1 MIRVRTNLGRV
12 ITIRLNAGDVGRIR
26 FALSPVWEAMT
37 SVRALSN
44 NTAQSVHG
52 PWLQKVR
59 PTIAGDD
66 LTLLRALIPPYG
78 YIPDFM
84 TPAPPRRSTSFE
96 SGLAAIA
103 ATPHQIVADELGKLH
118 HDTPHPLL
126 PELIAHPAK
135 ALEVI
140 TSALETYWRR
150 AIEPEWRRMRS
161 LLQEDLAF
169 RLDELASGGIERLF
183 RNLHPSISYRG
194 DRVEIDR
201 PYTCDGEPMA
211 GQGLLLVPCVF
222 TWPAGLAVTGA
233 PHVPTITYPPRG
245 LGRLW
250 EDRQDTTDSPLADL
264 VGRTRAAIVSHLDL
278 PMSTTHLAHQLGVSA
293 PTLSVHL
300 SILRNAGVVTSHRDG
315 RTVLYHRTSLGH
327 QLLAASTQLATT
339 A

>member
-1 MIRVRTNLGRV
+1 MI
-12 ITIRLNAGDVGRIR
+12 
-26 FALSPVWEAMT
+26 E
-37 SVRALSN
+37 
-44 NTAQSVHG
+44 
-52 PWLQKVR
+52 
-59 PTIAGDD
+59 GDD
-66 LTLLRALIPPYG
+66 LTLLRALIPSYG
-78 YIPDFM
+78 YIPDFL

-103 ATPHQIVADELGKLH
+103 ATPHDLVVDELSRLH
-118 HDTPHPLL
+118 HDTPHPML
-126 PELIAHPAK
+126 PDLIARPAK
-135 ALEVI
+135 ALELI
-140 TSALETYWRR
+140 TAALATYWQR
-150 AIEPEWRRMRS
+150 AIEPDWRRMRA

-183 RNLHPSISYRG
+183 RNLHPSISYSS
-194 DRVEIDR
+194 DRIEINR
-201 PYTCDGEPMA
+201 PFCCDGEPMT
-211 GQGLLLVPCVF
+211 GQGVLLVPCVF

-250 EDRQDTTDSPLADL
+250 EDTQDTTDSPLADL

-300 SILRNAGVVTSHRDG
+300 SILRNAGVVTSRRDG
-315 RTVLYHRTSLGH
+315 RTVLYHRTPLGH
-327 QLLAASTQLATT
+327 QLLTAATSLATP

>member
-1 MIRVRTNLGRV
+1 V
-12 ITIRLNAGDVGRIR
+12 ITIRLNPGDVGRIR
-26 FALSPVWEAMT
+26 FALSPVWEAVT

-44 NTAQSVHG
+44 DTARSVHG

-59 PTIAGDD
+59 PIIDGPD
-66 LTLLRALIPPYG
+66 LTLLKALIPPYG
-78 YIPDFM
+78 YIPDFIA
-84 TPAPPRRSTSFE
+84 PAPPRRSTSLE

-103 ATPHQIVADELGKLH
+103 ATPHHLVVAELAKLH
-118 HDTPHPLL
+118 ADTPHQML
-126 PELIAHPAK
+126 PDLIAHPAK
-135 ALEVI
+135 ALELI
-140 TSALETYWRR
+140 TAALESYWRR
-150 AIEPEWRRMRS
+150 AIEPDWRRMRS

-183 RNLHPSISYRG
+183 RNLHPSVSFRD
-194 DRVEIDR
+194 DRIEVDR
-201 PYTCDGEPMA
+201 PFACDGEPTT
-211 GQGLLLVPCVF
+211 GQGVLLVPCVF
-222 TWPAGLAVTGA
+222 TWPAGLAVTAA

-315 RTVLYHRTSLGH
+315 RAVLYHRTPLGT
-327 QLLAASTQLATT
+327 QLLTAAAPLATT

>member
-1 MIRVRTNLGRV
+1 M
-12 ITIRLNAGDVGRIR
+12 ITIRLNPGDIGRIR
-26 FALSPVWEAMT
+26 FALSPVWEAVT

-44 NTAQSVHG
+44 NTARSVHG

-59 PTIAGDD
+59 PTIEGDD
-66 LTLLRALIPPYG
+66 LTLLRALIPPAG
-78 YIPDFM
+78 YIPDFI

-103 ATPHQIVADELGKLH
+103 ATPYDLVTDELRKLQQ
-118 HDTPHPLL
+118 DTPHPLL
-126 PELIAHPAK
+126 PDLIARPGR
-135 ALEVI
+135 ALELI

-150 AIEPEWRRMRS
+150 AIEPDWRRMRA

-169 RLDELASGGIERLF
+169 RLDELAAGGLERLF
-183 RNLHPSISYRG
+183 RNLHPSIKFTG
-194 DRVEIDR
+194 DRIQIDR
-201 PYTCDGEPMA
+201 PFSCDGEPLA

-250 EDRQDTTDSPLADL
+250 EDHQDVTDSPLADL

-300 SILRNAGVVTSHRDG
+300 SILRNAGVVDSRRDG
-315 RTVLYHRTSLGH
+315 RAVLYHRTTLGH
-327 QLLAASTQLATT
+327 QLLSASTALATT

>member
-1 MIRVRTNLGRV
+1 M
-12 ITIRLNAGDVGRIR
+12 ITIRLSAEDVGRIR
-26 FALSPVWEAMT
+26 FALSPVWEAVT

-44 NTAQSVHG
+44 NTARSVHG

-59 PTIAGDD
+59 PTIEGDD
-66 LTLLRALIPPYG
+66 LTLLRALIPSSG
-78 YIPDFM
+78 YIPDFL
-84 TPAPPRRSTSFE
+84 TPAPPRRSTSLE

-103 ATPHQIVADELGKLH
+103 ATPHELVVREIGQLH
-118 HDTPHPLL
+118 TDNPHPLL
-126 PELIAHPAK
+126 PELMARPARGLDRITT
-135 ALEVI
+135 ALE
-140 TSALETYWRR
+140 SYWRR
-150 AIEPEWRRMRS
+150 AIEPDWRRMRS

-183 RNLHPSISYRG
+183 RNLHPSIRYSS
-194 DRVEIDR
+194 DRIEIER
-201 PYTCDGEPMA
+201 PFCCDGVPMA
-211 GQGLLLVPCVF
+211 GQGVLLVPCVF

-233 PHVPTITYPPRG
+233 PHIPTITYPPRG

-300 SILRNAGVVTSHRDG
+300 SILRNAGVVASRRDG
-315 RTVLYHRTSLGH
+315 RTVLYHRTPLGH
-327 QLLAASTQLATT
+327 QMLSASTTLATT

>member
-1 MIRVRTNLGRV
+1 V
-12 ITIRLNAGDVGRIR
+12 ITIRLSAADVGRIR
-26 FALSPVWEAMT
+26 FALSPLWETMT

-44 NTAQSVHG
+44 NTARSVHG

-59 PTIAGDD
+59 PTIEGDD
-66 LTLLRALIPPYG
+66 LTLLKALIPPYG
-78 YIPDFM
+78 YVPDFL

-96 SGLAAIA
+96 SGLAAVA
-103 ATPHQIVADELGKLH
+103 GTPLDLVADELARLH
-118 HDTPHPLL
+118 TDTPHPLL
-126 PELIAHPAK
+126 PELIAHPATGLERITT
-135 ALEVI
+135 ALE
-140 TSALETYWRR
+140 SYWHR
-150 AIEPEWRRMRS
+150 AIEPDWRRMRA

-169 RLDELASGGIERLF
+169 RLDELASGGMERLF
-183 RNLHPSISYRG
+183 RNLHPSIHYRS
-194 DRVEIDR
+194 DRIEIER
-201 PYTCDGEPMA
+201 PFCCDGVPMA
-211 GQGLLLVPCVF
+211 GQGVLLVPCVF

-233 PHVPTITYPPRG
+233 PHIPTITYPPRG

-300 SILRNAGVVTSHRDG
+300 SILRNAGVVASRRDG
-315 RTVLYHRTSLGH
+315 RTVLYHRTQLGH
-327 QLLAASTQLATT
+327 QMLSASTRLATT

>member
-1 MIRVRTNLGRV
+1 M
-12 ITIRLNAGDVGRIR
+12 ITIRLNAGDVSRIR
-26 FALSPVWEAMT
+26 FALSPVWEAVT

-44 NTAQSVHG
+44 NTARSVHG

-59 PTIAGDD
+59 PIIDGPD
-66 LTLLRALIPPYG
+66 LTLLRALVPPFG
-78 YIPDFM
+78 YIPDFI
-84 TPAPPRRSTSFE
+84 TPAPPRRTTSLE

-103 ATPHQIVADELGKLH
+103 ATPHHLVVGEIGKLH
-118 HDTPHPLL
+118 EENPHPLL
-126 PELIAHPAK
+126 PDLIARPAK
-135 ALEVI
+135 ALDLI

-150 AIEPEWRRMRS
+150 AIEPDWRRMRS

-183 RNLHPSISYRG
+183 RNLHPSVRFSGSRI
-194 DRVEIDR
+194 EIDR
-201 PYTCDGEPMA
+201 PFACDGEPMA
-211 GQGLLLVPCVF
+211 GQGVLLVPCVF
-222 TWPAGLAVTGA
+222 TWPAALPVTAA

-278 PMSTTHLAHQLGVSA
+278 PMSTTHLANQLGVSA

-300 SILRNAGVVTSHRDG
+300 GILRNAGVVDSRRDG
-315 RTVLYHRTSLGH
+315 RAVLYYRTALGNH
-327 QLLAASTQLATT
+327 LLAAATPLASTA
-339 A
+339 

>member
-1 MIRVRTNLGRV
+1 M
-12 ITIRLNAGDVGRIR
+12 ITIRLNTEDVGRIR
-26 FALSPVWEAMT
+26 FALSPVWEAVT

-44 NTAQSVHG
+44 NTARSVHG

-59 PTIAGDD
+59 PTIEGPD
-66 LTLLRALIPPYG
+66 LTLLRALIPPTG
-78 YIPDFM
+78 YIPDFI
-84 TPAPPRRSTSFE
+84 TPAPPRRSTSLE

-103 ATPHQIVADELGKLH
+103 ATPHSLVADEIRMLH
-118 HDTPHPLL
+118 EEHPNPLL
-126 PELIAHPAK
+126 PDLIAHPAK
-135 ALEVI
+135 ALDVI
-140 TSALETYWRR
+140 TSALATYWQR
-150 AIEPEWRRMRS
+150 AIEPDWRRMRS

-183 RNLHPSISYRG
+183 RNLHPSIRFTG
-194 DRVEIDR
+194 DRIEINR
-201 PYTCDGEPMA
+201 PYTCDGDPLA

-222 TWPAGLAVTGA
+222 TWPAGLAVTAA
-233 PHVPTITYPPRG
+233 PHVPTVTYPPRG

-250 EDRQDTTDSPLADL
+250 EDRLDTTDSPLADL

-300 SILRNAGVVTSHRDG
+300 SILRNAGVVASRRDG
-315 RTVLYHRTSLGH
+315 RAVLYHRTPLGT
-327 QLLAASTQLATT
+327 QLLTAATPLATP

>member
-1 MIRVRTNLGRV
+1 M

-26 FALSPVWEAMT
+26 FALSPVWEAVT

-44 NTAQSVHG
+44 NTAGSVHG

-59 PTIAGDD
+59 PIIEGSD
-66 LTLLRALIPPYG
+66 LTLLRALIPPVG
-78 YIPDFM
+78 YIPDFI
-84 TPAPPRRSTSFE
+84 TPAPPRRSTSLE

-103 ATPHQIVADELGKLH
+103 ATPHHLVVDEISKLH
-118 HDTPHPLL
+118 DENPHPLL
-126 PELIAHPAK
+126 PDLIAHPTK
-135 ALEVI
+135 ALDLI
-140 TSALETYWRR
+140 TSSLETYWRR

-169 RLDELASGGIERLF
+169 RLDELASGGIDRLF
-183 RNLHPSISYRG
+183 RNLHPSVRFSGSRIE
-194 DRVEIDR
+194 VDR
-201 PYTCDGEPMA
+201 PFSCDGEPMA
-211 GQGLLLVPCVF
+211 GQGVLLVPCVF
-222 TWPAGLAVTGA
+222 TWPAALPVTAA

-300 SILRNAGVVTSHRDG
+300 GILRNAGVVDSRRDG
-315 RTVLYHRTSLGH
+315 RAVLYYRTSLGT
-327 QLLAASTQLATT
+327 QLLAASAPLAST

>member
-1 MIRVRTNLGRV
+1 MDPV
-12 ITIRLNAGDVGRIR
+12 ITLRLNAGDVGRIR
-26 FALSPVWEAMT
+26 FALSPIWEAVT

-44 NTAQSVHG
+44 NTARSVHG

-59 PTIAGDD
+59 PTIEGPD
-66 LTLLRALIPPYG
+66 LTLLRALIPPVG
-78 YIPDFM
+78 YIPDFI
-84 TPAPPRRSTSFE
+84 TPAPPRRSTSVE

-103 ATPHQIVADELGKLH
+103 ATPLDLVVRELQKLYDEN
-118 HDTPHPLL
+118 PHPLV
-126 PELIAHPAK
+126 PPLIAFPQR
-135 ALEVI
+135 ALSEI
-140 TSALETYWRR
+140 TAALASYFRR
-150 AIEPEWRRMRS
+150 AIEPDWRRMRS
-161 LLQEDLAF
+161 LLQEDLAY

-183 RNLHPSISYRG
+183 RNLHPSVRFHG
-194 DRVEIDR
+194 DLIEIDR
-201 PYTCDGEPMA
+201 PFCCDGEPQA
-211 GQGLLLVPCVF
+211 GQGVLLVPCVF
-222 TWPAGLAVTGA
+222 TWPAALPITGA

-300 SILRNAGVVTSHRDG
+300 SILRNAGLVDSRRDG
-315 RTVLYHRTSLGH
+315 RAVLYHRTTLGT
-327 QLLAASTQLATT
+327 QLLTAATPLANT

>member
-1 MIRVRTNLGRV
+1 M
-12 ITIRLNAGDVGRIR
+12 ITIRLTAADAGRIR
-26 FALSPVWEAMT
+26 FALAPLWETMT

-44 NTAQSVHG
+44 NTARSVHG

-59 PTIAGDD
+59 PTIEGDD
-66 LTLLRALIPPYG
+66 LTLLKALIPPAG
-78 YIPDFM
+78 YVPDFL

-96 SGLAAIA
+96 SGLAAVA
-103 ATPHQIVADELGKLH
+103 ATPVDLVVDELGRLH

-126 PELIAHPAK
+126 PDLIAHPA
-135 ALEVI
+135 AGLERI
-140 TSALETYWRR
+140 TSALDSYWRR
-150 AIEPEWRRMRS
+150 AIEPDWRRMRA

-169 RLDELASGGIERLF
+169 RLDELASGGLERLF
-183 RNLHPSISYRG
+183 RNLHPSIHYRS
-194 DRVEIDR
+194 DRIEIDR
-201 PYTCDGEPMA
+201 PYCCDGEPMA
-211 GQGLLLVPCVF
+211 GQGVLLVPCVF

-278 PMSTTHLAHQLGVSA
+278 PMSTTHLANQLGVSA

-300 SILRNAGVVTSHRDG
+300 SILRNAGVVASRRDG
-315 RTVLYHRTSLGH
+315 RTVLYHRTSLGS
-327 QLLAASTQLATT
+327 QLLTASTSLAST

>member
-1 MIRVRTNLGRV
+1 M

-26 FALSPVWEAMT
+26 FALSPVWEAVT

-44 NTAQSVHG
+44 NTARSVHG

-59 PTIAGDD
+59 PTIEGPD
-66 LTLLRALIPPYG
+66 LTLLRALIPPFG
-78 YIPDFM
+78 YIPDFI
-84 TPAPPRRSTSFE
+84 TPAPPRRTTSLE

-103 ATPHQIVADELGKLH
+103 ATPHELVVDEIGKLH
-118 HDTPHPLL
+118 GENPHPLL
-126 PELIAHPAK
+126 PDLIAHPAK
-135 ALEVI
+135 ALDLI
-140 TSALETYWRR
+140 TSALETYWQR
-150 AIEPEWRRMRS
+150 AIEPDWRRMRS

-183 RNLHPSISYRG
+183 RNLHPSVRFSGTSI
-194 DRVEIDR
+194 EIDR
-201 PYTCDGEPMA
+201 PFRCDGEPMA

-222 TWPAGLAVTGA
+222 TWPAGLAVTAA
-233 PHVPTITYPPRG
+233 PHVPTLTYPPRG

-300 SILRNAGVVTSHRDG
+300 SILRNAGVVDSRRDG
-315 RTVLYHRTSLGH
+315 RAVLYYRTALGT
-327 QLLAASTQLATT
+327 QLLSAATPLETSA
-339 A
+339 

>member
-1 MIRVRTNLGRV
+1 M
-12 ITIRLNAGDVGRIR
+12 ITIRLNTEDVGRIR
-26 FALSPVWEAMT
+26 FALSPVWEAVT

-44 NTAQSVHG
+44 NTARSVHG

-59 PTIAGDD
+59 PIIEGPD
-66 LTLLRALIPPYG
+66 LMLLRALIPPVG
-78 YIPDFM
+78 YIPDFI
-84 TPAPPRRSTSFE
+84 TPAPPRRSTSLE

-103 ATPHQIVADELGKLH
+103 ATPHHLVVDELGKLH

-126 PELIAHPAK
+126 PDLLAHPGK

-140 TSALETYWRR
+140 TAALESYWRR
-150 AIEPEWRRMRS
+150 AIEPDWRRMRA

-183 RNLHPSISYRG
+183 RNLHPSVRFTG
-194 DRVEIDR
+194 DQIVVDR
-201 PYTCDGEPMA
+201 PFCCDGETMA
-211 GQGLLLVPCVF
+211 GQGVLLVPCVF
-222 TWPAGLAVTGA
+222 TWPAGLAVTAA

-300 SILRNAGVVTSHRDG
+300 SILRNAGVVDSRRDG
-315 RTVLYHRTSLGH
+315 RAVLYHRTTLGT
-327 QLLAASTQLATT
+327 QLLTASTPLATT

>member
-1 MIRVRTNLGRV
+1 M

-26 FALSPVWEAMT
+26 FALSPVWEAVT

-44 NTAQSVHG
+44 NTARSVHG

-59 PTIAGDD
+59 PTIEGSD
-66 LTLLRALIPPYG
+66 LTLLRALIPPVG
-78 YIPDFM
+78 YIPDFI
-84 TPAPPRRSTSFE
+84 TPAPPRRSTSLE

-103 ATPHQIVADELGKLH
+103 ATPHHLVVDEISKLY
-118 HDTPHPLL
+118 DENPHPLL
-126 PELIAHPAK
+126 PDLIARPAK
-135 ALEVI
+135 ALDLI
-140 TSALETYWRR
+140 TSSLETYWRR
-150 AIEPEWRRMRS
+150 AIEPDWRRMRS

-169 RLDELASGGIERLF
+169 RLDELASGGIDRLF
-183 RNLHPSISYRG
+183 RNLHPSVRFSGSRI
-194 DRVEIDR
+194 EIDR
-201 PYTCDGEPMA
+201 PFSCDGEPMA
-211 GQGLLLVPCVF
+211 GQGVLLVPCVF
-222 TWPAGLAVTGA
+222 TWPAALPVTAA

-300 SILRNAGVVTSHRDG
+300 SILRNAGVVDSRRDG
-315 RTVLYHRTSLGH
+315 RAVLYYRTSLGT
-327 QLLAASTQLATT
+327 QLLTASALVASTA
-339 A
+339 

>member
-1 MIRVRTNLGRV
+1 MITL
-12 ITIRLNAGDVGRIR
+12 RLNAGDVGRIR
-26 FALSPVWEAMT
+26 FALSPIWEAVT

-44 NTAQSVHG
+44 NTARSVHG

-59 PTIAGDD
+59 PIIDGPD
-66 LTLLRALIPPYG
+66 LTLLRALIPPVG

-84 TPAPPRRSTSFE
+84 TPAPPRRSTSLE

-103 ATPHQIVADELGKLH
+103 ATPLDLVARELNTLYV
-118 HDTPHPLL
+118 DNPHPLVPPL
-126 PELIAHPAK
+126 IKDPERAVSEITT
-135 ALEVI
+135 ALA
-140 TSALETYWRR
+140 SYFRR
-150 AIEPEWRRMRS
+150 AIEPDWRRMRA

-169 RLDELASGGIERLF
+169 RLDELASGGIDRLF
-183 RNLHPSISYRG
+183 RNLHPAVRFHG
-194 DRVEIDR
+194 DTIEIDR
-201 PYTCDGEPMA
+201 PYCCDGEPLA
-211 GQGLLLVPCVF
+211 GQGVLLVPCVF
-222 TWPAGLAVTGA
+222 TWPAALPVTGA

-300 SILRNAGVVTSHRDG
+300 GILRNAGLVDSRRDG
-315 RTVLYHRTSLGH
+315 RAVLYHRTTLGT
-327 QLLAASTQLATT
+327 QLLAAANPLADT

>member
-1 MIRVRTNLGRV
+1 M
-12 ITIRLNAGDVGRIR
+12 ITIRLNAEDVGRIR
-26 FALSPVWEAMT
+26 FALSPVWEAVT

-44 NTAQSVHG
+44 NTARSVHG

-59 PTIAGDD
+59 STIEGDD
-66 LTLLRALIPPYG
+66 LTLLRALIPSAG
-78 YIPDFM
+78 YIPDFL
-84 TPAPPRRSTSFE
+84 TPAPPRRSTSLE

-103 ATPHQIVADELGKLH
+103 ATPHALATAELTRLYRA
-118 HDTPHPLL
+118 TPHPML
-126 PELIAHPAK
+126 PDLIARPAA
-135 ALEVI
+135 ALDLI

-150 AIEPEWRRMRS
+150 AIEPDWRRMRS

-169 RLDELASGGIERLF
+169 RLDELAAGGIERLV
-183 RNLHPSISYRG
+183 RNLHPSIKFSG
-194 DRVEIDR
+194 DRIDIDR
-201 PYTCDGEPMA
+201 PYCCDGEPMA
-211 GQGLLLVPCVF
+211 GQGVLLVPCVF

-250 EDRQDTTDSPLADL
+250 EDRQETTDSPLADL

-278 PMSTTHLAHQLGVSA
+278 PMSTTHLANQLGVSA

-300 SILRNAGVVTSHRDG
+300 SILRNAGVVTSRRDG
-315 RTVLYHRTSLGH
+315 RAVLYHRTALGH
-327 QLLAASTQLATT
+327 QLLAASTTLATT

>member
-1 MIRVRTNLGRV
+1 M

-26 FALSPVWEAMT
+26 FALSPLWETMT

-44 NTAQSVHG
+44 NTARSVHG

-59 PTIAGDD
+59 PTIEGDD
-66 LTLLRALIPPYG
+66 LTLLKALIPPYG
-78 YIPDFM
+78 YVPDFL

-96 SGLAAIA
+96 AGLASVA
-103 ATPHQIVADELGKLH
+103 ATPLDLVVSELGKLNT
-118 HDTPHPLL
+118 DTPHPLL
-126 PELIAHPAK
+126 PDLIAHPAR
-135 ALEVI
+135 ALDRI
-140 TSALETYWRR
+140 TSALDSYWRR
-150 AIEPEWRRMRS
+150 ALEPDWRRMRA

-169 RLDELASGGIERLF
+169 RLDELASGGLERLF
-183 RNLHPSISYRG
+183 RNLHPSIHYRS
-194 DRVEIDR
+194 DRIEIDR
-201 PYTCDGEPMA
+201 PYCCDGEPMT
-211 GQGLLLVPCVF
+211 GQGVLLVPCVF
-222 TWPAGLAVTGA
+222 TWPAGLAVTAA

-278 PMSTTHLAHQLGVSA
+278 PMSTTHLANQLGVSA

-300 SILRNAGVVTSHRDG
+300 SILRNAGVVASRRDG
-315 RTVLYHRTSLGH
+315 RTVLYHRTSLGN
-327 QLLAASTQLATT
+327 QLLSASTTLATT